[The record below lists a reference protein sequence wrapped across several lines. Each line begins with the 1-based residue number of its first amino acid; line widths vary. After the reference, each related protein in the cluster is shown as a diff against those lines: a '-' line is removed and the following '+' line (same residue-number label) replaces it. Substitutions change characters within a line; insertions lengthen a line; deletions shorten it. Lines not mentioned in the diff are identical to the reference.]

1 MKHKKTKHKKTT
13 RSASGRTGR
22 CRSLSLQQSPRL
34 AIQVSRAVGLGHRRC
49 NRTVGC
55 RGGTAGRLA
64 SASSFATTGRITT
77 ASANRSA
84 GGVTTWLASGTNQII
99 RAMMARAKY
108 ASVRY
113 LGDTHLGG
121 LLAATTSGPASLC
134 VRATYLLVVFHLGA
148 AVRFATAAGFATT
161 SWFTTTS
168 VCNTAAGFAATR
180 IATSITTRVVTMS
193 KAKALGAE
201 AERKNDRPE
210 NDIPFHRFR
219 LLNSNSLD
227 RSRATYFSYFQFGQP
242 ARKALYSLSGNSS
255 QGLSKN
261 I

>member
-1 MKHKKTKHKKTT
+1 
-13 RSASGRTGR
+13 
-22 CRSLSLQQSPRL
+22 
-34 AIQVSRAVGLGHRRC
+34 
-49 NRTVGC
+49 
-55 RGGTAGRLA
+55 
-64 SASSFATTGRITT
+64 
-77 ASANRSA
+77 
-84 GGVTTWLASGTNQII
+84 
-99 RAMMARAKY
+99 MMARAKY

-121 LLAATTSGPASLC
+121 LLAATTSGPASLR
-134 VRATYLLVVFHLGA
+134 VRAAYLLVVFHLGA

-227 RSRATYFSYFQFGQP
+227 RSRATYFFLFLIRTTR
-242 ARKALYSLSGNSS
+242 A
-255 QGLSKN
+255 
-261 I
+261 

>member
-55 RGGTAGRLA
+55 R
-64 SASSFATTGRITT
+64 
-77 ASANRSA
+77 
-84 GGVTTWLASGTNQII
+84 
-99 RAMMARAKY
+99 
-108 ASVRY
+108 
-113 LGDTHLGG
+113 DTHLGG

-255 QGLSKN
+255 Q
-261 I
+261 

>member
-1 MKHKKTKHKKTT
+1 
-13 RSASGRTGR
+13 
-22 CRSLSLQQSPRL
+22 
-34 AIQVSRAVGLGHRRC
+34 
-49 NRTVGC
+49 
-55 RGGTAGRLA
+55 
-64 SASSFATTGRITT
+64 
-77 ASANRSA
+77 
-84 GGVTTWLASGTNQII
+84 
-99 RAMMARAKY
+99 MMARAKY

-121 LLAATTSGPASLC
+121 LLAATTSGPASLR
-134 VRATYLLVVFHLGA
+134 VRAAYLLVVFHLGA
-148 AVRFATAAGFATT
+148 AVRFATT

-168 VCNTAAGFAATR
+168 VCNTAASFAATR
-180 IATSITTRVVTMS
+180 IATSITTCVVTMS

-219 LLNSNSLD
+219 LLNSID

-255 QGLSKN
+255 Q
-261 I
+261 